1 MTFPDVLGVG
11 LMLRVRVSAVKR
23 TVKVFKVDTNSY
35 ILEHNWNYAL
45 KSQCVPPHRYH
56 MLVFFLLLKKN
67 NKKIHRNNG
76 ILNHFLFLMCVL
88 IIFYVHMG
96 MGCLKISFVS
106 VLIGI
111 FTPGHLEKIKYFSLF
126 QMTGA
131 SRSWYSYHVKI
142 TREHF
147 LPCENSQGIF

>member
-45 KSQCVPPHRYH
+45 KITVCSSTQVPYVSFCSPI
-56 MLVFFLLLKKN
+56 KN
-67 NKKIHRNNG
+67 NNNNKNG
-76 ILNHFLFLMCVL
+76 ILNHFLFLICVL
-88 IIFYVHMG
+88 IIFYVHLG

-111 FTPGHLEKIKYFSLF
+111 FTPGHLEQIKYFSLF

-142 TREHF
+142 TREHL
-147 LPCENSQGIF
+147 LPCENSQGTF